1 MLNQRKGK
9 KGGRG
14 ENKGGREEWKIR
26 REVREGKEKDM
37 KKKGVGSGW
46 VGGGRGRGGGETRN
60 KEYCK

>member
-1 MLNQRKGK
+1 MLNQREEK

-37 KKKGVGSGW
+37 RKKGVGSGW
-46 VGGGRGRGGGETRN
+46 VGGGRGEGKRGRS
-60 KEYCK
+60 KK